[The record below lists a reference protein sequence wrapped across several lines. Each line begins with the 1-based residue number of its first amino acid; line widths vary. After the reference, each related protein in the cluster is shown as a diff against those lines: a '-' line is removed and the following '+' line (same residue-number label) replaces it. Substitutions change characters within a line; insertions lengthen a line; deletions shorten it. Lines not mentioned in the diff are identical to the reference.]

1 MINKINRK
9 LINFLKVANAIMA
22 PCIMVAG
29 AIWMLNLGSD
39 SDVWLLLLIIGLCIG
54 AIGAIFTCGP
64 IAVLISIKES
74 LDDIK
79 KSN

>member
-1 MINKINRK
+1 
-9 LINFLKVANAIMA
+9 
-22 PCIMVAG
+22 
-29 AIWMLNLGSD
+29 MLDLASGKSLGFFGFILH
-39 SDVWLLLLIIGLCIG
+39 VIIGLCIG
-54 AIGAIFTCGP
+54 IIGAIFTCGP